1 MRGLKKEILAV
12 VVLAPIVPLK
22 CVHHYFIHQ
31 KGCTCLYLRIIK
43 IQLIGM
49 QQAAYNKS
57 RLYLCGQLCH
67 KFQYVHFLQ
76 FKNDN
81 DKKNNDI
88 TRKLKGSKSW
98 CLKVFWGMPG

>member
-1 MRGLKKEILAV
+1 M
-12 VVLAPIVPLK
+12 
-22 CVHHYFIHQ
+22 
-31 KGCTCLYLRIIK
+31 RIIK

-81 DKKNNDI
+81 DKKKQ
-88 TRKLKGSKSW
+88 RHYKEAKGF
-98 CLKVFWGMPG
+98 KVLVFEGFLGGCRDECIHAARILLCTILVT